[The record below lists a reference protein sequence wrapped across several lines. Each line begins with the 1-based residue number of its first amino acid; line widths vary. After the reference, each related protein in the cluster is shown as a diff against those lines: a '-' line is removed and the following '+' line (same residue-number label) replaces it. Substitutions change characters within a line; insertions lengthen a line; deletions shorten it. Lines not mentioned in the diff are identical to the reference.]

1 MSEISL
7 VTIIAAL
14 ATGSL
19 SALSFIVT
27 KEQKTSEFRQAWID
41 SLRAE
46 IAALISHVNAIHGF
60 LFANRDK
67 GEQDMKELW
76 KVSRED
82 YWGANNAI
90 VKIALRLNPKEDECI
105 DVGIPVKKLQ
115 ELFSPE
121 KNPPSYKEVEKLEFE
136 LTEKASI
143 LLKNEWERVKRG
155 ECIYRIAKWTAITIS
170 LAFIVFSII
179 QFALSINAG

>member
-60 LFANRDK
+60 LSANRNI
-67 GEQDMKELW
+67 GEHDMKELW
-76 KVSRED
+76 EVSKEN
-82 YWGANNAI
+82 YWEANNAM
-90 VKIALRLNPKEDECI
+90 VKIVLRLNPKEKGCI
-105 DVGIPVKKLQ
+105 DIRELVKKLKAM
-115 ELFSPE
+115 FSPD
-121 KNPPSYKEVEKLEFE
+121 KDLPNHLEVEALENE
-136 LTEKASI
+136 LTDKAGI
-143 LLKNEWERVKRG
+143 LLKKEWKRVKRG
-155 ECIYRIAKWTAITIS
+155 EWIYWIAKWIAILIS
-170 LAFIVFSII
+170 LFFIGFSINE
-179 QFALSINAG
+179 LVSYINAG